1 MEGKA
6 ILYADEITG
15 SMRRALDE
23 TERRREKQVEFNIE
37 HGITPKSVQRR
48 IADVMHQGY
57 EDYAVA
63 RDLKA
68 AEAEA
73 EYLALSPQKLSRMIA
88 KLEKEMRQ
96 AAQNLEFELAAA
108 KRDEIRSLRETA
120 LRNAA
125 A

>member
-1 MEGKA
+1 
-6 ILYADEITG
+6 
-15 SMRRALDE
+15 MRYALDE
-23 TERRREKQVEFNIE
+23 TTRRRDKQQQFNIDN
-37 HGITPKSVQRR
+37 GITPKSVQRR

-57 EDYAVA
+57 EDFAA
-63 RDLKA
+63 LRESKA

-73 EYLALSPQKLSRMIA
+73 AYAALPPQKLSRMIA

-108 KRDEIRSLRETA
+108 KRDEIRKLRDIA